1 LTSLILYSL
10 PKQLKLLVEIIKQF
24 ELSKQYLESLQVAI
38 EAENFEFIR
47 ESFDGVNMA
56 DVAALLEELS
66 FDESLYVIRSIE
78 TQQSADILIELE
90 DDTLAKVLK
99 EMQASEMATYIEMMD
114 SDDGAD
120 ILNLFSERDREDIIS
135 YFQDKVKS
143 DQILELLRYDE
154 DTAGGIMAKEYIRAN
169 KNWNVVQTINEIRRQ
184 AENVDKIFSIYV
196 VNNRQILLGRVSLKK
211 IVLAV
216 EGTKIEDIYEDEVI
230 SVPTYM
236 DQEEVA
242 EIMRKYD
249 LESVPV
255 VNSKN
260 KLVGRITV
268 DDILDIIMEEAEEDI
283 QAMTGISDT
292 VDEYDSVFKL
302 SKARLPW
309 LLIGIVGGL
318 LGAGFIG
325 FFEEGLSKVTALAF
339 FIPLITATGGNV
351 GIQSSSLVVQSLAN
365 KSIFDDSLSR
375 RFIKV
380 FLVAILNGIILATF
394 VFGAVVFFYRSDVA
408 FALVVSIALFS
419 VVLLASFMGTITP
432 IVLDKIGINPALASG
447 PFITTAND
455 LLGLAVYFLVAMS
468 LLNI

>member
-1 LTSLILYSL
+1 M
-10 PKQLKLLVEIIKQF
+10 EIIKQF
-24 ELSKQYLESLQVAI
+24 GLSKEYLESLRQGI
-38 EAENFEFIR
+38 ESKDLEFIH
-47 ESFDGVNMA
+47 ESLDGVNVA
-56 DVAALLEELS
+56 DVAAILDELS
-66 FDESLYVIRSIE
+66 LDESIFVLRILKS
-78 TQQSADILIELE
+78 QLAADILIEL
-90 DDTLAKVLK
+90 DDTTLFKVLK
-99 EMQASEMATYIEMMD
+99 EMEEEEISSFIELMD

-120 ILNLFSERDREDIIS
+120 ILNLLPEKEREDVIS
-135 YFQDKVKS
+135 HFKDQVKS
-143 DQILELLRYDE
+143 DQILELLRYEE

-184 AENVDKIFSIYV
+184 AENVEKIYSIYV
-196 VNNRQILLGRVSLKK
+196 VNNRQQLLGRVSLKK
-211 IVLAV
+211 IVLAA
-216 EGTKIEDIYEDEVI
+216 EDTRIEDIYDDEVM
-230 SVPTYM
+230 SVPTHM
-236 DQEEVA
+236 DQEHVA

-268 DDILDIIMEEAEEDI
+268 DDILDVIREEAEEDM
-283 QAMTGISDT
+283 QAMSGISDT
-292 VDEYDSVFKL
+292 VDEYDSVLKL
-302 SKARLPW
+302 TKARLPW
-309 LLIGIVGGL
+309 LMIGIVGGL

-365 KSIFDDSLSR
+365 KSAFDDSLWT
-375 RFIKV
+375 RFVKGLI
-380 FLVAILNGIILATF
+380 VAIINGLILATF
-394 VFGAVVFFYRSDVA
+394 VFGVVVLFYKTEVA

-419 VVLLASFMGTITP
+419 VVLLSSFMGTFTP
-432 IVLDKIGINPALASG
+432 IVLDRFGINPALASG

-455 LLGLAVYFLVAMS
+455 LIGLAVYFMVAMS

>member
-1 LTSLILYSL
+1 
-10 PKQLKLLVEIIKQF
+10 
-24 ELSKQYLESLQVAI
+24 
-38 EAENFEFIR
+38 
-47 ESFDGVNMA
+47 M
-56 DVAALLEELS
+56 
-66 FDESLYVIRSIE
+66 
-78 TQQSADILIELE
+78 
-90 DDTLAKVLK
+90 
-99 EMQASEMATYIEMMD
+99 
-114 SDDGAD
+114 
-120 ILNLFSERDREDIIS
+120 
-135 YFQDKVKS
+135 
-143 DQILELLRYDE
+143 
-154 DTAGGIMAKEYIRAN
+154 
-169 KNWNVVQTINEIRRQ
+169 
-184 AENVDKIFSIYV
+184 
-196 VNNRQILLGRVSLKK
+196 
-211 IVLAV
+211 
-216 EGTKIEDIYEDEVI
+216 
-230 SVPTYM
+230 
-236 DQEEVA
+236 A

-394 VFGAVVFFYRSDVA
+394 VFGAVVFFYRSEVA

>member
-1 LTSLILYSL
+1 M
-10 PKQLKLLVEIIKQF
+10 EIIKQF
-24 ELSKQYLESLQVAI
+24 ELSKEYLESLQQAI
-38 EAENFEFIR
+38 EMEDLTFIQ
-47 ESFDGVNMA
+47 ESLEGVNVA
-56 DVAALLEELS
+56 DIAALLDELS
-66 FDESLYVIRSIE
+66 MAESIYVLRVLDL
-78 TQQSADILIELE
+78 QLAADIIIELEATTQHRVLKELEVQEMANLIEL
-90 DDTLAKVLK
+90 
-99 EMQASEMATYIEMMD
+99 MD

-120 ILNLFSERDREDIIS
+120 ILNLFLEREREDIIS
-135 YFQDKVKS
+135 HFQDKVKS

-184 AENVDKIFSIYV
+184 AENVSKIYSIFV
-196 VNNRQILLGRVSLKK
+196 VNNRQQLMGIVSLKR
-211 IVLAV
+211 IVLAAD
-216 EGTKIEDIYEDEVI
+216 ETKIEDIYEEEVI

-249 LESVPV
+249 LESLPV

-268 DDILDIIMEEAEEDI
+268 DDILDVIREEAEEDI

-292 VDEYDSVFKL
+292 VDEYDSVIKL

-309 LLIGIVGGL
+309 LLIGICGGL

-325 FFEEGLSKVTALAF
+325 FFEEGLNKVTALAF

-351 GIQSSSLVVQSLAN
+351 GIQTSSIVVQSLAS
-365 KSIFDDSLSR
+365 KSIFDDSLAK
-375 RFIKV
+375 RFLKV
-380 FLVAILNGIILATF
+380 LLVAILNGLILATF
-394 VFGAVVFFYRSDVA
+394 VFGVVVLFYKTDVS

-432 IVLDKIGINPALASG
+432 IILDKIGINPALASG

-455 LLGLAVYFLVAMS
+455 LIGLAVYFLVAMS

>member
-1 LTSLILYSL
+1 M
-10 PKQLKLLVEIIKQF
+10 EIIKQF
-24 ELSKQYLESLQVAI
+24 ELSKEYLESLQKAI
-38 EAENFEFIR
+38 ETEDLSFIQ
-47 ESFDGVNMA
+47 ETLDGINVA
-56 DVAALLEELS
+56 DIAALLDELS
-66 FDESLYVIRSIE
+66 MEESIYVLRVLDA
-78 TQQSADILIELE
+78 QLAADIIIELEATTQHRVLKELDVQEMANLIEL
-90 DDTLAKVLK
+90 
-99 EMQASEMATYIEMMD
+99 MD

-120 ILNLFSERDREDIIS
+120 ILNLFLEREREDIIS
-135 YFQDKVKS
+135 HFQDKVKS
-143 DQILELLRYDE
+143 DQILELLRYDQ

-184 AENVDKIFSIYV
+184 AENVSKIYSIFV
-196 VNNRQILLGRVSLKK
+196 VNNRQELMGIVSLKR
-211 IVLAV
+211 IVLASD
-216 EGTKIEDIYEDEVI
+216 ETKIEDIYEEEVI

-242 EIMRKYD
+242 EVMRKYD
-249 LESVPV
+249 LESLPV

-268 DDILDIIMEEAEEDI
+268 DDILDVIREEAEEDI

-292 VDEYDSVFKL
+292 VDEYDSVIKL

-309 LLIGIVGGL
+309 LLIGICGGL

-351 GIQSSSLVVQSLAN
+351 GIQTSSIVVQSLAS
-365 KSIFDDSLSR
+365 KSIFDDSMAK
-375 RFIKV
+375 RFLKV
-380 FLVAILNGIILATF
+380 LLVAILNGLILATF
-394 VFGAVVFFYRSDVA
+394 VFGVVVLFYKTDVA
-408 FALVVSIALFS
+408 FAMVVSIALFS

-432 IVLDKIGINPALASG
+432 IILDKIGINPALASG

-455 LLGLAVYFLVAMS
+455 LIGLAVYFLVAMS
-468 LLNI
+468 LLHI

>member
-1 LTSLILYSL
+1 
-10 PKQLKLLVEIIKQF
+10 VEIIKQF
-24 ELSKQYLESLQVAI
+24 ELSKQYLESLRVAI

-120 ILNLFSERDREDIIS
+120 ILNLFAERDREDIIS

-216 EGTKIEDIYEDEVI
+216 EGTRIEDIYEDEVI

>member
-1 LTSLILYSL
+1 M
-10 PKQLKLLVEIIKQF
+10 EIIKQF
-24 ELSKQYLESLQVAI
+24 ELSKEYLESLQQAI
-38 EAENFEFIR
+38 EAEDLNFIQ
-47 ESFDGVNMA
+47 ESLDGVNVA
-56 DVAALLEELS
+56 DIAALLDELS
-66 FDESLYVIRSIE
+66 MSESIFVLRVLDA
-78 TQQSADILIELE
+78 QLAADIIIELEATNQHRVLKELEVQEMANLIEL
-90 DDTLAKVLK
+90 
-99 EMQASEMATYIEMMD
+99 MD

-120 ILNLFSERDREDIIS
+120 ILNLFLEREREDIIS
-135 YFQDKVKS
+135 HFQDKVKS

-184 AENVDKIFSIYV
+184 AENVSKIYSIFV
-196 VNNRQILLGRVSLKK
+196 VNNRQQLMGIVSLKR
-211 IVLAV
+211 IVLASD
-216 EGTKIEDIYEDEVI
+216 ETKIEDIYEEEVI

-242 EIMRKYD
+242 EVMRKYD
-249 LESVPV
+249 LESLPV

-268 DDILDIIMEEAEEDI
+268 DDILDVIREEAEEDI

-292 VDEYDSVFKL
+292 VDEYDSVIKL

-309 LLIGIVGGL
+309 LLIGICGGL

-351 GIQSSSLVVQSLAN
+351 GIQTSSIVVQSLAS
-365 KSIFDDSLSR
+365 KSIFDDSMAK
-375 RFIKV
+375 RFLKV
-380 FLVAILNGIILATF
+380 LLVAILNGLILATF
-394 VFGAVVFFYRSDVA
+394 VFGVVVLFYKTDVS
-408 FALVVSIALFS
+408 FAMVVSIALFS

-432 IVLDKIGINPALASG
+432 IILDKIGINPALASG

-455 LLGLAVYFLVAMS
+455 LIGLAVYFLVAMS
-468 LLNI
+468 LLHI

>member
-1 LTSLILYSL
+1 M
-10 PKQLKLLVEIIKQF
+10 EIIKQF

>member
-1 LTSLILYSL
+1 M
-10 PKQLKLLVEIIKQF
+10 EIIKQF
-24 ELSKQYLESLQVAI
+24 ELSKEYLESLQQAI
-38 EAENFEFIR
+38 EAEDLNFIQ
-47 ESFDGVNMA
+47 ESLDGVNVA
-56 DVAALLEELS
+56 DIAALLDELS
-66 FDESLYVIRSIE
+66 MSESIFVLRVLDA
-78 TQQSADILIELE
+78 QLAADIIIELEATNQHRVLKELEVQEMANLIEL
-90 DDTLAKVLK
+90 
-99 EMQASEMATYIEMMD
+99 MD

-120 ILNLFSERDREDIIS
+120 ILNLFLEREREDIIS
-135 YFQDKVKS
+135 HFQDKVKS

-184 AENVDKIFSIYV
+184 AENVSKIYSIFV
-196 VNNRQILLGRVSLKK
+196 VNNRQQLMGIVSLKR
-211 IVLAV
+211 IVLASD
-216 EGTKIEDIYEDEVI
+216 ETKIEDIYEEEVI

-242 EIMRKYD
+242 EVMRKYD
-249 LESVPV
+249 LESLPV

-268 DDILDIIMEEAEEDI
+268 DDILDVIREEAEEDI

-292 VDEYDSVFKL
+292 VDEYDSVVKL

-309 LLIGIVGGL
+309 LLIGICGGL

-351 GIQSSSLVVQSLAN
+351 GIQTSSIVVQSLAS
-365 KSIFDDSLSR
+365 KSIFDDSLAK
-375 RFIKV
+375 RFLKV
-380 FLVAILNGIILATF
+380 LLVAILNGLILATF
-394 VFGAVVFFYRSDVA
+394 VFGVVVLFYKTDVS
-408 FALVVSIALFS
+408 FAMVVSIALFS

-432 IVLDKIGINPALASG
+432 IILDKIGINPALASG

-455 LLGLAVYFLVAMS
+455 LIGLAVYFLVAMS
-468 LLNI
+468 LLHI

>member
-1 LTSLILYSL
+1 M
-10 PKQLKLLVEIIKQF
+10 EIIKQF
-24 ELSKQYLESLQVAI
+24 ELSKEYLESLRQGI
-38 EAENFEFIR
+38 EAQDVAFIR
-47 ESFDGVNMA
+47 QSLDGVNVA
-56 DVAALLEELS
+56 DVAAILDELS
-66 FDESLYVIRSIE
+66 LDDSIYVLRILE
-78 TQQSADILIELE
+78 NQLSADILIEL
-90 DDTLAKVLK
+90 DDSTIFRVVKGM
-99 EMQASEMATYIEMMD
+99 EEEEIASFIELMD

-120 ILNLFSERDREDIIS
+120 ILNILSEKDREGVIS
-135 YFQDKVKS
+135 HFKDQLKS
-143 DQILELLRYDE
+143 EQILELLRYEE

-184 AENVDKIFSIYV
+184 AENVEKIYSIYV
-196 VNNRQILLGRVSLKK
+196 VNNRQQLLGRVSLKK
-211 IVLAV
+211 IVLAA
-216 EGTKIEDIYEDEVI
+216 EDTRIEDIYDDEVI

-242 EIMRKYD
+242 GLMRKYD

-260 KLVGRITV
+260 KLLGRITV
-268 DDILDIIMEEAEEDI
+268 DDILDVIREEAEEDI
-283 QAMTGISDT
+283 QAMSGISDT

-302 SKARLPW
+302 TKARLPW
-309 LLIGIVGGL
+309 LLIGIIGGL

-325 FFEEGLSKVTALAF
+325 FFEEELNKVTALAF

-365 KSIFDDSLSR
+365 KSAFDDSLWT
-375 RFIKV
+375 RFIKS
-380 FLVAILNGIILATF
+380 LIVAVINGLILATF
-394 VFGAVVFFYRSDVA
+394 VFGVVVLFYDTEVA

-419 VVLLASFMGTITP
+419 VVILSSFMGTFTP
-432 IVLDKIGINPALASG
+432 IVLDRFGINPALASG

-455 LLGLAVYFLVAMS
+455 LIGLAVYFLVAMS